1 VKSVVSV
8 VVLSLWLSWTC
19 SVSFTPCQSWSLL
32 KMNLFLSVL
41 RIMLELI
48 DYLIL
53 IAPEFVVSALSM
65 SLGNPALIRL
75 SFPCALFFRMLSGPL
90 RTLKL
95 WFSTFLTRL
104 VHFDWKYI
112 LLPGCILSVYVT

>member
-1 VKSVVSV
+1 
-8 VVLSLWLSWTC
+8 
-19 SVSFTPCQSWSLL
+19 
-32 KMNLFLSVL
+32 MNLFLSVL

-75 SFPCALFFRMLSGPL
+75 SFPRALFFRMLVWTLQNPEVVILNLSYTSGS
-90 RTLKL
+90 
-95 WFSTFLTRL
+95 F
-104 VHFDWKYI
+104 
-112 LLPGCILSVYVT
+112 